1 MNKYRAFPSPER
13 LAGQVAVVTGAAS
26 GIGRACAERYA
37 VEGAAVVIADIRND
51 GAAIADEIRAV
62 GGAAL
67 FVETDVREPAA
78 LERLCA
84 VAESEFGDLTI
95 WHNNAFH
102 STFHPIHEQSLEEF
116 DATVEVSLRPYW
128 YGAKLAA
135 TRMMA
140 RTGGVILNTASV
152 QSYFGEPG
160 FSAYQAVKGAILNM
174 TRAIGRECAPSVR
187 AVAIAPGLVLTE
199 ANAALPSETLAR
211 VKESIPAGRGAEPA
225 EVAGLAAFLVSPEAD
240 YITATGVIMDGGY
253 LGI

>member
-1 MNKYRAFPSPER
+1 MSNYRAFPNPER
-13 LAGQVAVVTGAAS
+13 LRGQVAVVTGGAA
-26 GIGRACAERYA
+26 GIGRACAARYA
-37 VEGAAVVIADIRND
+37 AEGAAVVIADIQD
-51 GAAIADEIRAV
+51 GGSKVADEIRAA

-67 FVETDVREPAA
+67 FVATDVREPAA
-78 LERLCA
+78 LERLRE
-84 VAESEFGDLTI
+84 VTVSEFGDLTI

-116 DATVEVSLRPYW
+116 DATIEVSLRPYW

-135 TRMMA
+135 TWMMA
-140 RTGGVILNTASV
+140 HRGGVILNTASV

-187 AVAIAPGLVLTE
+187 SVAIAPGLVLTE
-199 ANAALPSETLAR
+199 ANAALGEETLAR
-211 VKESIPAGRGAEPA
+211 VKASIPADRGAEPA